1 MNKARS
7 VPHRPGLPR
16 QSSRRRGRTGLYV
29 LAGSLVVKDGHFG
42 SSSIAISKGHTEDI
56 TRAKRFANG
65 RSATGSADAGRRIVQ
80 RSTRRR
86 SRGRASNPKF
96 RSPTP
101 NGKYVFDFASC
112 RSMWV
117 THTDAGK
124 PDLELNIIGE
134 QPKSCVIAYILEDAM
149 EPGRLDTITA
159 PSRMARKT
167 GSN

>member
-1 MNKARS
+1 MEGVRPVRPMRGEELSSDLPGGEAEAR
-7 VPHRPGLPR
+7 L
-16 QSSRRRGRTGLYV
+16 Q
-29 LAGSLVVKDGHFG
+29 
-42 SSSIAISKGHTEDI
+42 
-56 TRAKRFANG
+56 TR
-65 RSATGSADAGRRIVQ
+65 
-80 RSTRRR
+80 
-86 SRGRASNPKF
+86 KF

-159 PSRMARKT
+159 RSRMARKT